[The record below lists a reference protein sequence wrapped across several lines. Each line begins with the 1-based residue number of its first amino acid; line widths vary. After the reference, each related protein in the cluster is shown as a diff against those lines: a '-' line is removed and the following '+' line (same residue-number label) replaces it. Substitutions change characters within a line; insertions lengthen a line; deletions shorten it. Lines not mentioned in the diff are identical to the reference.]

1 MPLAL
6 SALFILW
13 HSWGA
18 LGGKQ
23 YTTSEVQGCV
33 QPGDSLLSMRK
44 VPLHSLLWNTHSVN
58 CVCLLTKFSPCTG
71 AVVLG
76 FLECKN
82 KLFIDGKVRSLLG
95 MVACWL
101 PAAPQPGGCLCFNES
116 CFVSFSYWKK
126 DDCCTVGC
134 NFFTMRSVDLRK
146 MWTSIRINDGVFQDK
161 VCTCWITSQWH
172 PHTVAWRGGSPVTGT
187 LPLKWEN
194 KLALKVFW
202 ALEQFLLVLVA
213 GLF

>member
-18 LGGKQ
+18 LGWKQ

-44 VPLHSLLWNTHSVN
+44 IPLHSLLWNTHSVN

-71 AVVLG
+71 AVVLR

-82 KLFIDGKVRSLLG
+82 KLFIDGEVRSLLG

-101 PAAPQPGGCLCFNES
+101 PAAPQPGGGCLCFNES

-134 NFFTMRSVDLRK
+134 NFFTMRSVDFRK
-146 MWTSIRINDGVFQDK
+146 MWTSIRINDGAFKIKCVRAGLLLNGILTLLLEEK
-161 VCTCWITSQWH
+161 V
-172 PHTVAWRGGSPVTGT
+172 
-187 LPLKWEN
+187 
-194 KLALKVFW
+194 ALW
-202 ALEQFLLVLVA
+202 LVLSLSS
-213 GLF
+213 GRISWLLRCSEP